1 MESPPAAVA
10 PCSAALAS
18 SKGRSVSRAARTRA
32 CAARFA
38 LSSATRATGA
48 AFTMVCVAHVQSGLA
63 NFNATAWISQQQ
75 WSGRWPVFLQTPP
88 RVAPASAR
96 FLPLIIRFP
105 WAISLHF
112 FQAWSLAPN
121 WSCWFMLLL
130 GWPRAHLH
138 GCGMPGALSNSRAQR
153 ATLQQAAPAVARA
166 PHACRPPCRTP
177 PFTCRLRAASAAPRA
192 EPAAAVIP
200 WRPRLCLRACDTCP
214 CLPCNCIPHGLA
226 VQRKSTRNR
235 TEIVW
240 ASRAA
245 PAESPR
251 EALTYATEII
261 TEKQIEKQTEK
272 RTETPSGG
280 GATRRGRL
288 PRWVS
293 KCALAPLHPHTP
305 VEADLSP
312 LIRWGSSKRTPLPS
326 ADSHTFITTITDPT
340 AWNRLRPCGV
350 ELRLR
355 HCQPLAGGG

>member
-1 MESPPAAVA
+1 MVSVEPPG
-10 PCSAALAS
+10 
-18 SKGRSVSRAARTRA
+18 GRTLPINSGSRPGLSVRR
-32 CAARFA
+32 
-38 LSSATRATGA
+38 
-48 AFTMVCVAHVQSGLA
+48 
-63 NFNATAWISQQQ
+63 WIS
-75 WSGRWPVFLQTPP
+75 G
-88 RVAPASAR
+88 A
-96 FLPLIIRFP
+96 IRFS

-112 FQAWSLAPN
+112 CQALPLAST
-121 WSCWFMLLL
+121 WCCWYMLLL

-312 LIRWGSSKRTPLPS
+312 MIRWGSSKRTPLPS
-326 ADSHTFITTITDPT
+326 ADLHTFITTITDPT
-340 AWNRLRPCGV
+340 TRDSPPSLRCRATAAAPSAPSGGRLSPGTCGGKTRSD
-350 ELRLR
+350 LRTMVAVPKVRVVGEAQGVGPRLKN
-355 HCQPLAGGG
+355 